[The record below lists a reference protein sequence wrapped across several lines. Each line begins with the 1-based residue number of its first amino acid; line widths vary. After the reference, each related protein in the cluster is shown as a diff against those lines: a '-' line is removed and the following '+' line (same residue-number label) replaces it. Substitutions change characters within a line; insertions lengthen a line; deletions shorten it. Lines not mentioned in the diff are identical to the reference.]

1 MSDSEKLKIVLE
13 TVFQTS
19 AVDHLL
25 EMDIEKLKDMIEQ
38 ITIVDND
45 SVYLQNGTLI
55 FRKL

>member
-19 AVDHLL
+19 AGDHLL

-55 FRKL
+55 FRKI

>member
-45 SVYLQNGTLI
+45 SIYLQNGTLI
-55 FRKL
+55 FRKI

>member
-45 SVYLQNGTLI
+45 SVYLQNGILI